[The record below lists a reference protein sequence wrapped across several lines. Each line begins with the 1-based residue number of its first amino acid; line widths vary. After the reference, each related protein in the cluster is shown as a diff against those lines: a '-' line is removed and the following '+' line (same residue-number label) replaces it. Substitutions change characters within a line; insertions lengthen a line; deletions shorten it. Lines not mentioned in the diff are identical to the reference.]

1 MRKSIVG
8 LVALTALV
16 GTACSSGGGGSSSSA
31 SGGGC
36 TAATA
41 TDLTG
46 DNPFTVTMK
55 DLAFH
60 PSCFSAKNNSTI
72 KLENQ
77 DTVNHTFTIIG
88 TGVDVLVPAGQTLTK
103 PGANL
108 APATY
113 QFHCTIHTQMTGT
126 LIVVAG

>member
-1 MRKSIVG
+1 MRRSIVG

-16 GTACSSGGGGSSSSA
+16 GTACSSGGGGGSSSA
-31 SGGGC
+31 SVGGC
-36 TAATA
+36 TAASA

>member
-1 MRKSIVG
+1 MRRSIVG

-16 GTACSSGGGGSSSSA
+16 GTACSSGGGGGSSSA
-31 SGGGC
+31 SVGGC
-36 TAATA
+36 TAASA

-113 QFHCTIHTQMTGT
+113 QFHCTIHPQMTGT